1 MSKRGRKEIES
12 HVNIANK
19 KSKIESDDTYEEDTY
34 DDEISITNSTSDND
48 EDSSSL
54 SDSMSSLSINDSS
67 YEDLYYEDTLQTMQA
82 ILKHEKHEDFE
93 VLNKKLTD
101 VVTNI
106 NKGKTTLS
114 AILASAMHDYD
125 KKNAVELYGVFSAM
139 EPHTLE
145 YIQLNKLLYHMIH
158 GDSIGS
164 DIPTMNKILT
174 SCTSREDRV
183 KAFEHYNAFM
193 NVSLSPSGLFSE
205 EWYQMKRKINKL
217 LNNNLSLEMLGE
229 LEQKESLLKAYQA
242 DPIDNMKVKIL
253 NLDAPIDVRKK
264 LYDMYQLL
272 NNSTDEHTKNTYK
285 EKLRWYLQLPYNKQ
299 IIPHHINSNNVFVGS
314 NNICSEL
321 YRLLNERMYGL
332 NNVKEQILLH
342 MNNKMKNDKSNS
354 ILALHGPPGV
364 GKTAIVRCLAE
375 SLGVPYGKINFGGQ
389 IDSTLLIGG
398 DSMWSRSSP
407 GAIIKTLIDT
417 KCSNCIILLDEI
429 DKLTSSTKGIEVQNA
444 LLHIL
449 DKTQNDKFQDSY
461 LSDITHNLSN
471 VWFIATM
478 NASDKLDIA
487 LKDRLHIVN
496 IPAYNKEEM
505 KNIIVKHTLPNVLTE
520 CGFQKED
527 IHISENACNYLLHH
541 LRDEVKHTGMRSVER
556 ELKSVV
562 SKLSFM
568 QNADADQFNL
578 SFKIREITLPFL
590 IDESTM
596 KSLLVKEKEPN
607 SSYQHMYM

>member
-1 MSKRGRKEIES
+1 MSKRSRKEIES
-12 HVNIANK
+12 YINTSNK
-19 KSKIESDDTYEEDTY
+19 KSKKDSDETY
-34 DDEISITNSTSDND
+34 DEISITNSISDND
-48 EDSSSL
+48 SDNDSDSSESEESSL
-54 SDSMSSLSINDSS
+54 SESMSSLSID
-67 YEDLYYEDTLQTMQA
+67 DLYYEDTLQTMQA

-93 VLNKKLTD
+93 VLNKKLTE
-101 VVTNI
+101 VVSSI

-114 AILASAMHDYD
+114 AILASDMHDYD
-125 KKNAVELYGVFSAM
+125 KKNAVELYGVFSTM
-139 EPHTLE
+139 EPLSLE
-145 YIQLNKLLYHMIH
+145 YIQLNKLLFHMIH

-174 SCTSREDRV
+174 SCTSKEDRL

-193 NVSLSPSGLFSE
+193 NVSLSTGGLFSE

-217 LNNNLSLEMLGE
+217 IHSTMSLEMLKDLEKKE
-229 LEQKESLLKAYQA
+229 LLLKSYQS
-242 DPIDNMKVKIL
+242 DPNDNMKVKIL
-253 NLDAPIDVRKK
+253 NLDANINIRKK

-272 NNSTDEHTKNTYK
+272 VSSDEHTKNTYK

-299 IIPHHINSNNVFVGS
+299 IIPNHDNVCT
-314 NNICSEL
+314 NL
-321 YRLLNERMYGL
+321 YQRLNERMYGL

-342 MNNKMKNDKSNS
+342 MNNKLNNNQSNS
-354 ILALHGPPGV
+354 ILALNGPPGV
-364 GKTAIVRCLAE
+364 GKTQIIKCLGDA
-375 SLGVPYGKINFGGQ
+375 LGIPFGKINFGGQ

-398 DSMWSRSSP
+398 DSMWSKSSP
-407 GAIIKTLIDT
+407 GALIKILIDA

-429 DKLTSSTKGIEVQNA
+429 DKLTSSVKGIEVQNA

-461 LSDITHNLSN
+461 LSDFTHNLSN

-487 LKDRLHIVN
+487 LKDRLHIIN
-496 IPAYNKEEM
+496 IPSYSKEEM
-505 KNIIVKHTLPNVLTE
+505 KNIIVKHSLPEMCVE
-520 CGFQKED
+520 CGFQKND
-527 IHISENACNYLLHH
+527 ITISENACHYLLNN
-541 LRDEVKHTGMRSVER
+541 LKKDIKSTGMRSVER

-568 QNADADQFNL
+568 KNPDAKQFEL
-578 SFKIREITLPFL
+578 SFKIKEVILPFI

-596 KSLLVKEKEPN
+596 KSLLVKETESKN
-607 SSYQHMYM
+607 TYQHMYI